1 MKQFT
6 ILLLL
11 LLILMVMDGIQTLK
25 KIVFN

>member
-11 LLILMVMDGIQTLK
+11 LLILMVMDGIRTMK